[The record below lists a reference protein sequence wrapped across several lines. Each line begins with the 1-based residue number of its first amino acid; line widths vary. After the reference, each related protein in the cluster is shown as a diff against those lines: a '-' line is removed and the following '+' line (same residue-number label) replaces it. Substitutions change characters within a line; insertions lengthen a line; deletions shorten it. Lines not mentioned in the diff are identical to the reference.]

1 MKRMPSRELLDE
13 DLGSPDEIRDT
24 LLDLRDINRN
34 LGGFESMATML
45 RTVVTLRKLKSPT
58 FLDAAG
64 GAGDVADSVARELL
78 ADGIDVE
85 STVLDRAVSHM
96 NGKPRL
102 NRVAG
107 DALALPFAGR
117 SFDIVGCNLFLH
129 HLEPEEVITFR
140 NEALRGARSAVIAS
154 DLRRNV
160 FHWAAAYAGRMTY
173 RSRLTRNDA
182 PASVRQAYTMDEIG
196 EIAKRTH
203 AQSYDVDP
211 YYFQRFGLILWKA
224 HP

>member
-96 NGKPRL
+96 NGKP
-102 NRVAG
+102 
-107 DALALPFAGR
+107 
-117 SFDIVGCNLFLH
+117 H